1 MSRRV
6 LAIVAGAVLL
16 IAVAIVAFLADG
28 STQAGGPGQQLRAWV
43 STNQVGQSIG
53 TLSDDVSNV
62 NKALAEHQGPGVLHT
77 LCAGLQNDAQTANGN
92 LPTPDT
98 QLTQVLARAYT
109 LDYDAG
115 GYCYR
120 AGGAGNPLD
129 AKSSADS
136 TQASHLLIEALARIQ
151 DVTGTAV
158 STTTTTQPDAGSL
171 FG

>member
-1 MSRRV
+1 V
-6 LAIVAGAVLL
+6 LAIAAGVVVL
-16 IAVAIVAFLADG
+16 IAVAVVAFVADG
-28 STQAGGPGQQLRAWV
+28 ATQAGGPRQQLRAWV

-53 TLSDDVSNV
+53 TLTDDVSNV
-62 NKALAEHQGPGVLHT
+62 NKALAEHKGSGTLHT

-98 QLTQVLARAYT
+98 QLTQVLAHAYT

-120 AGGAGNPLD
+120 AGGTGNPLD
-129 AKSSADS
+129 VRSSADA
-136 TQASHLLIEALARIQ
+136 TQAGHLLIQALARIQ

-158 STTTTTQPDAGSL
+158 STTTTTQPGGASV